1 MNLNWYATLNKSH
14 LTPPSWVFAP
24 AWTFLYIT
32 IIISF
37 LLLIKGGN
45 LHSKILPITFFVIQM
60 ILNLIWS
67 PLFFGKHLILASL
80 IDIVLLWVFILLTII
95 SFWQFSKTAS
105 LILIPYFLWVS
116 FASYLNYKV
125 FVLN

>member
-1 MNLNWYATLNKSH
+1 MNLNWYDTLNKSG

-37 LLLIKGGN
+37 LLLIKDGN
-45 LHSKILPITFFVIQM
+45 LQAKALPITFFVIQM

-67 PLFFGKHLILASL
+67 PLFFGKHLVLASL
-80 IDIVLLWVFILLTII
+80 IDIILLWVFILLTII
-95 SFWQFSKTAS
+95 SF
-105 LILIPYFLWVS
+105 
-116 FASYLNYKV
+116 
-125 FVLN
+125 